1 MREGESIHKKSERAK
16 KGHSKKKD
24 TPPFSLFHSPNHV
37 GSFTEPLVCREKHL
51 AANLLKTMAN
61 TRKQITLTARKGGER
76 RKEDEEERKNKNWIL
91 LINKKKAECAL
102 SIPTYATVKPG
113 SQPRIVDC

>member
-1 MREGESIHKKSERAK
+1 MMREGESIHKKSERAK

-37 GSFTEPLVCREKHL
+37 GSFTEPLVCRDKHL

-61 TRKQITLTARKGGER
+61 TTEANHVNRKKGR
-76 RKEDEEERKNKNWIL
+76 
-91 LINKKKAECAL
+91 
-102 SIPTYATVKPG
+102 
-113 SQPRIVDC
+113 